1 MAAGSVQ
8 IPVID
13 GGNTTRSF
21 SGWSTAAGNLAGNL
35 SFLQVLAGL
44 DGLTPATAANAFP
57 VQFSGGNL
65 TSGGNVT
72 VTSGNVT
79 LGNSTATIGSL
90 AANQTVDVTNT
101 VNITGNLT
109 NGGASTITS
118 GNITNAQ
125 PAVTWTQTVAN
136 ITANTTSVILNT
148 NASRKGLRW
157 MVTGANPV
165 TIAPGNVTVTIGQGM
180 NYSPGAG
187 TGQQGGADS
196 FGPNEIST
204 QAFSANSTLG
214 TTLVIWE
221 GQ

>member
-13 GGNTTRSF
+13 GGNATRSF
-21 SGWSTAAGNLAGNL
+21 SGWSTTAGNL
-35 SFLQVLAGL
+35 SGNLSFVQVIAGV
-44 DGLTPATAANAFP
+44 DGLTPATVINAFP
-57 VQFSGGNL
+57 VSFSGGNL

-72 VTSGNVT
+72 VTSGNIT

-90 AANQTVDVTNT
+90 VANQTVSIPGT

-118 GNITNAQ
+118 GNITTAQ
-125 PAVTWTQTVAN
+125 PTVTWTQTLAN
-136 ITANTTSVILNT
+136 ITANVTSVILNI

-157 MVTGANPV
+157 MVTGANPI
-165 TIAPGNVTVTIGQGM
+165 TIAPGNVTVTPGVGM
-180 NYSPGAG
+180 NYSPGSG

-196 FGPNEIST
+196 FGPNEVST

>member
-1 MAAGSVQ
+1 MAGAVQ
-8 IPVID
+8 IPIID
-13 GGNTTRSF
+13 GGNATRSF
-21 SGWSTAAGNLAGNL
+21 SGWSTTAGNL
-35 SFLQVLAGL
+35 SGNLSFVQVIAGL
-44 DGLTPATAANAFP
+44 DGLTPSTGANAFP
-57 VQFSGGNL
+57 VQL
-65 TSGGNVT
+65 TGGNVT
-72 VTSGNVT
+72 VINTVVANAT
-79 LGNSTATIGSL
+79 LQTGAAIIGAL
-90 AANQTVDVTNT
+90 VANQTVSVPGT
-101 VNITGNLT
+101 VNVTGNLT

-125 PAVTWTQTVAN
+125 PTVTWTQTVAN
-136 ITANTTSVILNT
+136 VTANVTSVILNT
-148 NASRKGLRW
+148 NANRKGLRW
-157 MVTGANPV
+157 MVTGTNPV

-196 FGPNEIST
+196 FGPNEVST